1 MPVRQ
6 AEALEII
13 VALNSLV
20 EQGFITSWSFD
31 RSWTIEGGATY
42 GPYTRQQ
49 AFGFIEGCRAMGAN
63 V

>member
-1 MPVRQ
+1 MPIEQ
-6 AEALEII
+6 GHPCEII
-13 VALNSLV
+13 RALNALQ
-20 EQGFITSWSFD
+20 EQGFITGWRFN

-63 V
+63 I